1 MTADAGR
8 QFLEAVTMFGLGCML
23 SAMYYMVQGLCRLA
37 KFDYAMRFVLEFLIA
52 AVCGAGAI
60 IALIYL
66 ADGAVKFYHPLCFV
80 LGVLPS
86 VGLKKIIERVV
97 ERKKDGRL
105 KSQE

>member
-8 QFLEAVTMFGLGCML
+8 QFLEAVAMFGLGCIL
-23 SAMYYMVQGLCRLA
+23 SGLYYMVQGLCKLA

-60 IALIYL
+60 VALIYL

-86 VGLKKIIERVV
+86 VGIKKLITRICEK
-97 ERKKDGRL
+97 KKDIQL
-105 KSQE
+105 KSRE